1 MTSLS
6 ATPAR
11 TARLR
16 TLAAALAA
24 ALPTFVIYLRTLY
37 PGVVGTRDTA
47 KFQFVGHVLG
57 TPHNPGYPLF
67 VLLSHVFSY
76 VPIGTLA
83 YRMNLFSAVLAAATV
98 AVLTI
103 VFIRLGVGRLAAVGL
118 GIAAG
123 LGQTFWSQAILAE
136 VYALGALLLALTVL
150 CLVEWRRT
158 RRDGWLI
165 GATAW
170 AALALGNH
178 LTIVMIAPA
187 FLIFVALT
195 DPRALTRPRLIVWA
209 IVLTILGTSQY
220 LFIMLRT
227 YQGASYLESH
237 ARTIPELIG
246 VMRAE
251 QFETWVGA
259 YSWPQIQQTR
269 VPLFWRFMTDE
280 FTIVG
285 VALLMAGLVWGWR
298 RDKPVVGLVVI
309 GAAAILGFAI
319 SYAAPDIEVF
329 LIPAFVL
336 GWLAVAMT
344 VARIGSRGRAGQALA
359 IVATFGIAVALGIG
373 NWRVNDHSRRT
384 REGEMLQA
392 LFAALPD
399 RSAII
404 SDGPG
409 LDWVLDYA
417 LLGEGIGARRGI
429 RRLPQDDL
437 QIAAVV
443 KTGTPVYAF
452 KHGRE
457 ALADRS
463 ITFEPAVVPGPHL
476 FDFLCGQQAGT
487 WIAVAGLPAPWL
499 GERER
504 ALACLGVW
512 PDRRT
517 FGTGP
522 IAILGTVGGD
532 APAASATDPVRNDR
546 PRVRAAAHDN
556 VASLEAGGDAQT
568 CADCVLYAVVAADGT
583 VVDRGALDRAS
594 GLHVPFPGL
603 EMWHVATVGAC
614 ANAGN
619 VGWIDGGDF
628 AGARRIRLRVDNY
641 RPFTSRVD
649 LVVAG
654 AGVHAARIAK
664 AGGPDEARF
673 ISEVKAGL
681 PDDLPPALVARAR
694 TSAAQEWLHFDVE
707 DGGQFLVV
715 DLDISGHVDAVFA
728 RATVDLNNPRRATVC
743 DLSGSIR

>member
-6 ATPAR
+6 GHTAR
-11 TARLR
+11 AARLR
-16 TLAAALAA
+16 TLAVALAA

-47 KFQFVGHVLG
+47 KFQFVGYVLG

-67 VLLSHVFSY
+67 VVLSHLFSY

-83 YRMNLFSAVLAAATV
+83 YRMNLFSALLAALTV
-98 AVLTI
+98 AVLTM
-103 VFIRLGVGRLAAVGL
+103 VFTRLGVSRVAAIGL

-136 VYALGALLLALTVL
+136 VYALGALLLALTVW
-150 CLVEWRRT
+150 CLIEWRRT
-158 RRDGWLI
+158 GRDAWLI

-195 DPRALTRPRLIVWA
+195 DARALVRPRLVVWA

-227 YQGASYLESH
+227 YQGAPYLESH
-237 ARTIPELIG
+237 ARTIGELVD
-246 VMRAE
+246 VMRAR

-259 YSWPQIQQTR
+259 YTWAQIQQTR
-269 VPLFWRFMTDE
+269 VPQFWRFIADE
-280 FTIVG
+280 FTVAG
-285 VALLMAGLVWGWR
+285 VALLVAGLVWGWR
-298 RDKPVVGLVVI
+298 RDKPVVALVAG
-309 GAAAILGFAI
+309 GAAAIIGFAI
-319 SYAAPDIEVF
+319 GYAAPDIEVF

-336 GWLAVAMT
+336 GWLAIAISI
-344 VARIGSRGRAGQALA
+344 ARIGAWGRAGGAAA
-359 IVATFGIAVALGIG
+359 IVTTFGVAIALGIG

-392 LFAALPD
+392 LFVALPEH
-399 RSAII
+399 ATIV

-417 LLGEGIGARRGI
+417 LFGEGVGTRRDI
-429 RRLPQDDL
+429 HRVPQDDR
-437 QIAAVV
+437 QIMAAVRA
-443 KTGTPVYAF
+443 GRPVFAF

-463 ITFEPAVVPGPHL
+463 ILFEPATVPGPHL
-476 FDFLCGQQAGT
+476 FDYLCGQPNGS
-487 WIAVAGLPAPWL
+487 WVAVAGLPAPWL

-504 ALACLGVW
+504 ALACLGAW
-512 PDRRT
+512 PDRRSL
-517 FGTGP
+517 GSGP
-522 IAILGTVGGD
+522 IAIVGRVGGD
-532 APAASATDPVRNDR
+532 APAASATSDVQHDR
-546 PRVRAAAHDN
+546 PRLRASALETTA
-556 VASLEAGGDAQT
+556 VIEAGGARQA

-583 VVDRGALDRAS
+583 VVERGSLDRAS
-594 GLHVPFPGL
+594 GLRVPFPGL
-603 EMWHVATVGAC
+603 EVWRVATVGAC

-619 VGWIDGGDF
+619 VGWVDGGEF

-641 RPFTSRVD
+641 RTFTSRVD
-649 LVVAG
+649 LVVVG
-654 AGVHAARIAK
+654 REVHVTHIAK

-673 ISEVKAGL
+673 VSEVRPGL
-681 PDDLPPALVARAR
+681 PADLPPALMERARASG
-694 TSAAQEWLHFDVE
+694 TQEWIHADVE
-707 DGGQFLVV
+707 DDGQFLVV
-715 DLDISGHVDAVFA
+715 DLDVSGHVDAVFA
-728 RATVDLNNPRRATVC
+728 RATVDLDNPRRATVC
-743 DLSGSIR
+743 DQSASIR